1 MPQKTLNQGMS
12 GACCH
17 RPACC
22 PPAAPVGAGIAIIT
36 VAILNLIVLGL
47 IFQRLL
53 ITLLSSNGDN
63 SNYIET
69 TKSSTY
75 CSLW

>member
-1 MPQKTLNQGMS
+1 MMPSLSML
-12 GACCH
+12 
-17 RPACC
+17 

-36 VAILNLIVLGL
+36 VAILILVALGL

-53 ITLLSSNGDN
+53 INLLSSYGDN
-63 SNYIET
+63 SNYIQT
-69 TKSSTY
+69 TKSPTY